1 VTATAYRTVGKSVP
15 RVDAAAK
22 VTGAALYGV
31 DVRFPGMLH
40 GKVLR
45 AGVPHARILE
55 LDVSG
60 AWEVAGVRAV
70 VTGRDHDRRHGPMI
84 KDQPALAVDRV
95 RYAGEIVAAVAADS
109 EDAAAEAV
117 ERILVDYEDLPVV
130 DTIDDA
136 LAEDAPLLHEDHMAY
151 QRAEVPGMRLAGR
164 PGTNVPYHFM
174 LRRGDVERAFAEADV
189 VVEDTYETQFIQ
201 YCHLEPHVTV
211 ALFDGMGVLTLWAS
225 TMGPHT
231 LRNMMADFL
240 DMPLS
245 NVRVITNMVGGAYG
259 GKMYLRAINP
269 VAALLARAVPGR
281 PVRVAFDRQE
291 EFTVSPGR
299 LPARVRIRTAA
310 RQDGTLLARQSEIH
324 WNKGAYVDL
333 GAMVCRNAG
342 YASMGPY
349 RIPNAWIDAYL
360 VYTNRQ
366 PGGAFRALGIPQMAW
381 AGEQQLDVV
390 ARRLDMSPLAF
401 RLKNLLVDGDVSV
414 TGERMRTVG
423 ARACLE
429 AVANALQAKP
439 RGKTNS
445 PSRKVGRGVAV
456 VLKSTLT
463 PTATFGTVKMN
474 PDGSLDVITAA
485 VEHGQGVLTVLA
497 QMAAEELSVPME
509 RVRCVLPDT
518 AVSPFDRSS
527 SSSRTVFTMGNAVRD
542 AAGQVRR
549 QLLDMAALVLEAS
562 AEDLDLEDG
571 SVAVRGAPDRSLTYA
586 QVIQKFY
593 KGPGTVVGQGSYA
606 TRDLYDS
613 MDPDTGQS
621 ARPSA
626 FWMYAA
632 SGAEVEV
639 DEETGQVDVRR
650 LATAVDAGKAINPA
664 GCVQQIAG
672 SAVMGLGM
680 ALMEEVLFE
689 EGRVM
694 NPTFLDYKV
703 PTTVDLPEMEN
714 LVVETAHEDGPY
726 GARGV
731 GEPGVAPVPAA
742 IGNAI
747 LDATGVQM
755 TRLPLRAERVLRALR
770 EPRRASGPSAVEGGP
785 ADGADA

>member
-1 VTATAYRTVGKSVP
+1 MTATYRTVGKPVL

-45 AGVPHARILE
+45 AGVPHARIVGM
-55 LDVSG
+55 DVSG
-60 AWEVAGVRAV
+60 AREVTGVRAI
-70 VTGRDHDRRHGPMI
+70 VTGRDHQRLHGPMI

-95 RYAGEIVAAVAADS
+95 RYAGEIVAAVAADT
-109 EDAAAEAV
+109 EDAASDAV

-136 LAEDAPLLHEDHMAY
+136 LADGAPLLHDDHMAY
-151 QRAEVPGMRLAGR
+151 QRADVPGMRLAGL
-164 PGTNVPYHFM
+164 PGTNVPYHFK
-174 LRRGDVERAFAEADV
+174 LRRGDVEKAFADADV
-189 VVEDTYETQFIQ
+189 VVEDTYTTQFVQ

-231 LRNMMADFL
+231 LRSMAADFL
-240 DMPLS
+240 DLPLS
-245 NVRVITNMVGGAYG
+245 SVRVITNMVGGAYG

-269 VAALLARAVPGR
+269 VAALLARAAPGR

-310 RQDGTLLARQSEIH
+310 RDDGTLLARQSEIH

-381 AGEQQLDVV
+381 AGEQQLDRV
-390 ARRLDMSPLAF
+390 ARELGMSPLEL
-401 RLKNLLVDGDVSV
+401 RLKNLLEDGDVSV

-429 AVANALQAKP
+429 AVARALEARP
-439 RGKTNS
+439 RSEPRS
-445 PSRKVGRGVAV
+445 PAGKVGRGVAV

-463 PTATFGTVKMN
+463 PTATFGTVRLN
-474 PDGSLDVITAA
+474 ADGSVDVITAA

-497 QMAAEELSVPME
+497 QMASEELAVPMD

-542 AAGQVRR
+542 AAGDVRR
-549 QLLDMAALVLEAS
+549 QLLDMAAQVLEAS
-562 AEDLDLEDG
+562 ADDLVLEDG
-571 SVAVRGAPDRSLTYA
+571 RVAVRGAPDRALGYA
-586 QVIQKFY
+586 QVIQRFY
-593 KGPGTVVGQGSYA
+593 KSPGNVVGQGSYA

-621 ARPSA
+621 TRPTA

-639 DEETGQVDVRR
+639 DQETGQVDVRR

-680 ALMEEVLFE
+680 ALMEEVVFE
-689 EGRVM
+689 EGRVL

-747 LDATGVQM
+747 LDATGVQL
-755 TRLPLRAERVLRALR
+755 RSLPLRAEGVLRALR
-770 EPRRASGPSAVEGGP
+770 EARGEPEAPNGGQGPRRGGGP
-785 ADGADA
+785 

>member
-1 VTATAYRTVGKSVP
+1 VTGTYQVVGKPVP
-15 RVDAAAK
+15 RVDAVAK

-31 DVRFPGMLH
+31 DVRFAGMLH

-45 AGVPHARILE
+45 AGVPHARIVG

-60 AWEVAGVRAV
+60 AWEVPGVRAV
-70 VTGRDHDRRHGPMI
+70 VTGRDHARLHGPMI

-95 RYAGEIVAAVAADS
+95 RYAGEIVAAVAADT
-109 EDAAAEAV
+109 EDAAGEAV

-130 DTIDDA
+130 DTVDDA
-136 LAEDAPLLHEDHMAY
+136 LADGAPLLHEDHEAY
-151 QRAEVPGMRLAGR
+151 QRGDVPGMRLAGL
-164 PGTNVPYHFM
+164 PGTNVPYHFK
-174 LRRGDVERAFAEADV
+174 LRRGDVEKAFAEADV
-189 VVEDTYETQFIQ
+189 VVEDTYTTQFVQ

-240 DMPLS
+240 EMPLS

-269 VAALLARAVPGR
+269 VAALLARKVPNR
-281 PVRVAFDRQE
+281 PVRVVWDRQE

-299 LPARVRIRTAA
+299 LPARVTIRTAA

-349 RIPNAWIDAYL
+349 RIPNARIDAYL

-381 AGEQQLDVV
+381 AGEQQLDRV
-390 ARRLDMSPLAF
+390 ARELGMSPLAF
-401 RLKNLLVDGDVSV
+401 RLKNLLDEGDVSV

-429 AVANALQAKP
+429 AVARALDTKP
-439 RGKTNS
+439 VSS
-445 PSRKVGRGVAV
+445 PRSPAGKVGRGVAV

-463 PTATFGTVKMN
+463 PTATFGTVRLN
-474 PDGSLDVITAA
+474 ADGSVDVITAA

-497 QMAAEELSVPME
+497 QMASEELSVPIH
-509 RVRCVLPDT
+509 RVRCVMPDT

-527 SSSRTVFTMGNAVRD
+527 SSSRTVFTMGNAVRS
-542 AAGQVRR
+542 AAADVRR
-549 QLLDMAALVLEAS
+549 QLLDLAGSVLEAS
-562 AEDLDLEDG
+562 PDDLDLADG
-571 SVAVRGAPDRSLTYA
+571 RIAVRGAPDRALSYA
-586 QVIQKFY
+586 EVIQKFY
-593 KGPGTVVGQGSYA
+593 KGPANVVGQGAYS
-606 TRDLYDS
+606 TREIYDS

-621 ARPSA
+621 ARPTA

-632 SGAEVEV
+632 AGAEVEV

-650 LATAVDAGKAINPA
+650 LATSVDAGKAINPL

-680 ALMEEVLFE
+680 TLMEEVVFE
-689 EGRVM
+689 EGRVL

-703 PTTVDLPEMEN
+703 PTTVDIPEMEN

-731 GEPGVAPVPAA
+731 GEPGVAPVPPA

-747 LDATGVQM
+747 FDATGVQM
-755 TRLPLRAERVLRALR
+755 TALPLRAETVLRALR
-770 EPRRASGPSAVEGGP
+770 EARGQAADGDGPGQRRGGGP
-785 ADGADA
+785 